1 MATPYKINIPMYEGP
16 LDLLLDLIKQQKMS
30 IHDIQISKITAQ
42 YLDYLHKLEELD
54 VDVSSEFIYM
64 AATLIYIK
72 SKMLL
77 PPDPLAGPEEAEDP
91 RADLVQRLVEHEK
104 FKNAAQLLY
113 QKQQIEENVWSK
125 PDKSLYNDE
134 GTEGD
139 LVVSLVD
146 LVRVFQQVLERRKE
160 VSRIELRHE
169 EFTVAQMIAQIRAQ
183 ILASADNAVNLVQF
197 FEACPS
203 RHAMIVAFLAVLE
216 MVKLQAVALAQ
227 EKQFG
232 EILVR
237 KHKMFDL
244 AFEERGI
251 EIRKVAGG
259 YKLFTKPQQHDVVR
273 RFIKSLRPPLRLSM
287 PALETLAVIAYK
299 QPVTSP
305 EISEIR
311 GVNTAGVISTL
322 LDKHLITTAGR
333 KEVMGRPIL
342 YKTSKEFLLRFG
354 LSDLDELPSLKE
366 FEALAREAL
375 GSDEGFAP
383 VEEGSTSEANLQSAE
398 AVSAKMEK
406 REELLEETAANN
418 EGMPE
423 AESRE
428 ATKAATAGE

>member
-1 MATPYKINIPMYEGP
+1 MATPGNKMTGKDAETRSEERAERTAPKTAYRIQIPMYEGP

-54 VDVSSEFIYM
+54 VDVSAEFIYM

-77 PPDPLAGPEEAEDP
+77 PPDPLGETEEAGGDP
-91 RADLVQRLVEHEK
+91 RAELVQRLVEHEK

-134 GTEGD
+134 GTDGE

-146 LVRVFQQVLERRKE
+146 LVKVFQQVLERKKE

-169 EFTVAQMIAQIRAQ
+169 EFTVAQMIAALRAQ
-183 ILASADNAVNLVQF
+183 ILASPESSVNLIQF

-216 MVKLQAVALAQ
+216 MVKLQAVALVQ

-232 EILVR
+232 DILVR

-244 AFEERGI
+244 VFDESGGIKQIDEE
-251 EIRKVAGG
+251 
-259 YKLFTKPQQHDVVR
+259 YK
-273 RFIKSLRPPLRLSM
+273 
-287 PALETLAVIAYK
+287 
-299 QPVTSP
+299 
-305 EISEIR
+305 
-311 GVNTAGVISTL
+311 
-322 LDKHLITTAGR
+322 
-333 KEVMGRPIL
+333 
-342 YKTSKEFLLRFG
+342 
-354 LSDLDELPSLKE
+354 
-366 FEALAREAL
+366 
-375 GSDEGFAP
+375 
-383 VEEGSTSEANLQSAE
+383 
-398 AVSAKMEK
+398 
-406 REELLEETAANN
+406 
-418 EGMPE
+418 
-423 AESRE
+423 
-428 ATKAATAGE
+428 